1 MRKTSAALALAT
13 LIILTGPVVA
23 HADDQYPPSPPSP
36 APVSTVEKTSTGS
49 TIVNTSTG
57 STSALPSTG
66 LSDAVVPIGIAGG
79 VLALGGVALLASRRA
94 ARR

>member
-13 LIILTGPVVA
+13 LIVLAGPVA
-23 HADDQYPPSPPSP
+23 AQADDQYPPAPPSP
-36 APVSTVEKTSTGS
+36 APVSTVVKTTGP
-49 TIVNTSTG
+49 TVVNTSTG
-57 STSALPSTG
+57 STGALPSTG